1 MAENSVLIKQKNMMG
16 NYFVDKNS
24 IVRQIW
30 GKADT
35 ILFIFAGASAEFALN
50 KSVDWLYFTGRLPS
64 DPLGRLFSTVAY
76 ARQIL
81 FYEYDAALRAID
93 QINAIHKNV
102 EATREMN
109 IPDEAYLDVL
119 YLLIDYS
126 MRSYELLER
135 KLSAAEKEEV
145 FEVFYRVGKR
155 MGLIGLPENYQDWEI
170 KREDQLA
177 AGLYCSDFTSDLYR
191 QYHKHLGLIRYLI
204 LKQAQL
210 LLVPRSVKKLLQLGG
225 IPWLLPVLMIYKSFR
240 LINLQNVLKKAI
252 LPPAYVAQV
261 QAMDSIP
268 NY

>member
-1 MAENSVLIKQKNMMG
+1 MS

-24 IVRQIW
+24 VVRQIW

-76 ARQIL
+76 ARRIL
-81 FYEYDAALRAID
+81 FSDYDGALRAID
-93 QINAIHKNV
+93 QITAIHKGV
-102 EATREMN
+102 EGNRGMR

-126 MRSYELLER
+126 IRSYELIER
-135 KLSAAEKEEV
+135 KLSYTDKAEV

-155 MGLIGLPENYQDWEI
+155 MTLVGLPESYQDWLI
-170 KREDQLA
+170 KREEQLTT
-177 AGLYCSDFTSDLYR
+177 GLICSDFTFDLYR
-191 QYHKHLGLIRYLI
+191 QYRVQLCFARYSI
-204 LKQAQL
+204 LKLAQL
-210 LLVPRSVKKLLQLGG
+210 LLVPQQAKKLLRLGR
-225 IPWLLPVLMIYKSFR
+225 IHWLSHIVSIYKLFR
-240 LINLQNVLKKAI
+240 LGNLQNILKNAI

-261 QAMDSIP
+261 QAMDHIP
-268 NY
+268 